1 MSFGNY
7 VAGKE
12 NALYSNSASNIIAAI
27 VFFIVILAPMITLYV
42 FLGEIFWRVLLL
54 IVGCFIISPFLG
66 IYGVG
71 RAAAPVSP
79 NQFLFMLFR
88 YKKKEAAQISKTKI
102 IEKIRI
108 VDVIKG
114 ILFSL
119 FLVVLY
125 QFFTWLYGSLFFLGY
140 FIYIVGPVV
149 QLIMKSA

>member
-1 MSFGNY
+1 MF
-7 VAGKE
+7 
-12 NALYSNSASNIIAAI
+12 
-27 VFFIVILAPMITLYV
+27 YV

-54 IVGCFIISPFLG
+54 IVCCFIINPFLG

-79 NQFLFMLFR
+79 NQFLFMLFAYR
-88 YKKKEAAQISKTKI
+88 KKEAAQISKIKK

-114 ILFSL
+114 VLFSFL
-119 FLVVLY
+119 LVVLY
-125 QFFTWLYGSLFFLGY
+125 QFFTLLYGSLFFLGF

-149 QLIMKSA
+149 QLIMGSA